1 MRKTLD
7 PKITW
12 EELVSD
18 LKTVQT
24 KVTKNTS
31 ANASNRNGFGAKSA
45 RFPST
50 RRHMYRPVYSLP

>member
-24 KVTKNTS
+24 TVTKNTS
-31 ANASNRNGFGAKSA
+31 ANASNRNGFGAK
-45 RFPST
+45 
-50 RRHMYRPVYSLP
+50 RHMYRPVYSFR

>member
-24 KVTKNTS
+24 TVTKNTS
-31 ANASNRNGFGAKSA
+31 ANASNRNGFGAKG
-45 RFPST
+45 FPYT
-50 RRHMYRPVYSLP
+50 KRHMYRPVYSFR